1 MDKLIATIP
10 KNTTEEIRIG
20 LDKFKGHDL
29 VSLRVWAD
37 PYAGDE
43 RVATRKGISMNVK
56 LLPDLI
62 AALQDTKAAAREAG
76 LLADHDDDDAKAA

>member
-10 KNTTEEIRIG
+10 KNQSEEIRIG
-20 LDKFKGHDL
+20 LDEYKKHDL
-29 VSLRVWAD
+29 VSIRVWAD

-43 RVATRKGISMNVK
+43 RVPTKKGISVSVR

-62 AALQDTKAAAREAG
+62 AALQEAEAAAREVG
-76 LLADHDDDDAKAA
+76 LLKDDDTTERAA